1 MKIRDELA
9 DKVNKHFEKI
19 GANTDDVFKYG
30 FDACEA
36 RYLPIIE
43 KLEGALKF
51 YSLKSNYSL
60 VDEGRN
66 YSFEYKYY
74 ELNEITYGD
83 EELGTKA
90 QQALAEL
97 AEFKNKMNGSEL

>member
-1 MKIRDELA
+1 MKLRDELA

-51 YSLKSNYSL
+51 YSLKYNYSL

-66 YSFEYKYY
+66 YHSHYKCY
-74 ELNEITYGD
+74 ELNEITYRY

-90 QQALAEL
+90 KQALAEL
-97 AEFKNKMNGSEL
+97 EQFKNKMNGGEK